1 MKTDSTYDSF
11 EPGDRTALI
20 CVDDSDLRQLL
31 FEELALLN
39 YKLHTGLFAEDIAL
53 KLSSQTY
60 NIILINENFAG
71 HTLQSNPILEECA
84 HLTSHDRRKQFIL
97 LIGPSLNTND
107 NVQAFKFS
115 VDMVCN
121 DSDLPNLLPLLN
133 RGLLRHEEKY
143 RAFNDCM
150 KMIGASHQ

>member
-1 MKTDSTYDSF
+1 MKPDSPYDFF

-20 CVDDSDLRQLL
+20 CVDDSNLRELL
-31 FEELALLN
+31 FEELATLN
-39 YKLHTGLFAEDIAL
+39 YKLHTGLFVEDIVL

-60 NIILINENFAG
+60 NIVLIYEKFGG
-71 HTLQSNPILEECA
+71 HPLQTNPILEKCA
-84 HLTSHDRRKQFIL
+84 HLPSHDRRKQFIL

-107 NVQAFKFS
+107 PVQSFQFS

-121 DSDLPNLLPLLN
+121 DADLPNLLPLLN

-143 RAFNDCM
+143 RAFNQCM
-150 KMIGASHQ
+150 KMIGASH